1 MLEGPL
7 LHVCQYV
14 LPNQLLF
21 RDRFQVNYWG
31 RKEDFLRFI
40 NSLTLAVPL
49 RKDRYVLLP

>member
-14 LPNQLLF
+14 LPKQLLF

-31 RKEDFLRFI
+31 RKEVFLRFI
-40 NSLTLAVPL
+40 NSLTLAVHL
-49 RKDRYVLLP
+49 RKDRYVLLS